1 MHQVRDKV
9 KMADNTTENFLSKEI
24 NDDEIDL
31 GKIFRYLMMQSKL
44 IIAIM
49 IAAFGI
55 SFLQYITAEK
65 NYSIKSLLQFEAFDQ
80 NVFDPSQALQ
90 FRPSNSF
97 VDISNMIELYESR
110 TNYLKVIQDLRLN
123 IKIDGLDDGESLDFS
138 ITSDK
143 NDPDVSKKLK
153 FSFSENGYALLDE
166 NFNEMQTAKYGQQIR
181 FNDLLISINSAN
193 LMEYRPLEINYTNPQ
208 SMYKS
213 FKSRMNVT
221 TSTSGNSFF
230 RNEGLI
236 TVSYVTNNIPLGKE
250 IINYANSIFL
260 NQRINDENEKSRKAI
275 SFIEKNISSIE
286 KSVETN
292 KLKLKQF
299 REDNKSIDVG
309 LEIQGIINKIQSLDL
324 ALGEIDIEIAKAEE
338 IYTSNNP
345 AYLNLLNKK
354 TLLEL
359 QREEVL
365 SEIELMPKEQQE
377 YIDLFNDLEVSQAL
391 FEQLESRRLG
401 FSILEASTIG
411 DVRVIDEAYVDSQVS
426 PEFLT
431 VILSTIIGFIFACM
445 VAIVR
450 GFNFLPVSNPA
461 ELFDNNIHTPII
473 GVIPFVDDFES
484 VDEETKLDVA
494 VESLIVNINSI
505 QDSEPNKNL
514 ITITSPSPS
523 NGKSTVATKL
533 AEGYAKI
540 GKKVLLV
547 DNDLKRGSIAK
558 TFDKHSISEKTF
570 NLINE
575 ATLEEYKVKTNLYLI
590 PRVKGLT
597 NSFQF
602 LFSYDYKE
610 KIKLF
615 KDQFDFV
622 IFDTG
627 PILSVADS
635 SILIEQSDIN
645 FLIVR
650 HGVNRANEIK
660 QSIVNFNQINKDING
675 IIYNAYSKPK
685 SYYGYY
691 GLYGNYSY
699 QYYAEKY
706 LYESYDYEKED

>member
-1 MHQVRDKV
+1 MTDKS
-9 KMADNTTENFLSKEI
+9 TESFLSSDTSE
-24 NDDEIDL
+24 DVIDL

-44 IIAIM
+44 IISITLVAI
-49 IAAFGI
+49 AI
-55 SFLQYITAEK
+55 SLLHYISSTK

-80 NVFDPSQALQ
+80 NVFDPSQSLQ
-90 FRPSNSF
+90 FVSPNKF
-97 VDISNMIELYESR
+97 VDIANMIELYESR
-110 TNYLKVIQDLRLN
+110 TNYLKVIKDLKLN
-123 IKIDGLDDGESLDFS
+123 IKINGLEDSENLDID
-138 ITSDK
+138 ITSDN
-143 NDPDVSKKLK
+143 NDHVVSNKLK
-153 FSFSENGYALLDE
+153 FSFSENGYSLLDE
-166 NFNEMQTAKYGQQIR
+166 DTDELQVVKYGQQIR
-181 FNDLLISINSAN
+181 FNDLIISINSAILN
-193 LMEYRPLEINYTNPQ
+193 EYRPLEVHYVNPQ

-221 TSTSGNSFF
+221 SSTSGNSFF

-236 TVSYVTNNIPLGKE
+236 IVSYITDDINLGRE

-275 SFIEKNISSIE
+275 TFIEKNIKSIKE
-286 KSVETN
+286 SVETN

-309 LEIQGIINKIQSLDL
+309 LEIQAIIDKIQSLDL
-324 ALGEIDIEIAKAEE
+324 ALGEIDIEIAKAGE
-338 IYTSNNP
+338 IYTPSNP
-345 AYLNLLNKK
+345 AYLNLINKK
-354 TLLEL
+354 TLIEL
-359 QREEVL
+359 QKEEVL
-365 SEIELMPKEQQE
+365 SEIEMMPKEQQE

-411 DVRVIDEAYVDSQVS
+411 DVRVIDEAYVDSLVS
-426 PEFLT
+426 PQFLI
-431 VILSTIIGFIFACM
+431 VILSGIVGFIIACI

-450 GFNFLPVSNPA
+450 GLNFLPVSNPA
-461 ELFDNNIHTPII
+461 EIFDNNIHLPII
-473 GVIPFVDDFES
+473 GVIPLIKDFES
-484 VDEETKLDVA
+484 DDEMTKLDVA

-505 QDSEPNKNL
+505 QKNQADKNL

-523 NGKSTVATKL
+523 NGKSTVAKKL
-533 AEGYAKI
+533 AIGYAKI

-547 DNDLKRGSIAK
+547 DNDLKRGNIAK
-558 TFDKHSISEKTF
+558 DFDRHSISEKTF
-570 NLINE
+570 NSITD
-575 ATLEEYKVKTNLYLI
+575 ATIDNYKIEDNLYLI

-602 LFSYDYKE
+602 LFSYEYKE
-610 KIKLF
+610 KIKFF
-615 KDQFDFV
+615 KDTFDFV

-635 SILIEQSDIN
+635 SILIEKSDIN

-650 HGVNRANEIK
+650 HGINRTNEIK
-660 QSIVNFNQINKDING
+660 QSIVNYNQINKDIDG
-675 IIYNAYSKPK
+675 IVYNAYSKPK

-706 LYESYDYEKED
+706 LYESYDYKKED